1 MRGHVVFLSGPIGVG
16 KSTLGRSLAERLLGV
31 FLDGDNFSQCGA
43 PWYSCTLRTSQD
55 LLEAGMAA
63 VSQSGLAI
71 VAYPLRRTNWV
82 FFKRSFADRGIANV
96 FVGLR
101 ASYGAITDESRGRV
115 FSNEEKDRIK
125 AMIAQGYGA
134 RCFSDVI
141 VDTDAGGLSDTLF
154 VLERNVRSRIGR

>member
-1 MRGHVVFLSGPIGVG
+1 M
-16 KSTLGRSLAERLLGV
+16 
-31 FLDGDNFSQCGA
+31 
-43 PWYSCTLRTSQD
+43 
-55 LLEAGMAA
+55 
-63 VSQSGLAI
+63 
-71 VAYPLRRTNWV
+71 
-82 FFKRSFADRGIANV
+82 
-96 FVGLR
+96 
-101 ASYGAITDESRGRV
+101 